1 MAQKQS
7 GQQGKGSQGG
17 QSKTQGGK
25 QGGKQNMEEKEST
38 GRGGSNK

>member
-25 QGGKQNMEEKEST
+25 QGGKQSTEERESS
-38 GRGGSNK
+38 GRGSSNK